1 MHRIETEHVRVVCE
15 NHQVEFLSNCH
26 LFSWRRE
33 DAAPQPLLYR
43 WVHLYMDTTRDTTQ
57 YPLCVRASS
66 VTVISGMLVYMDTPK
81 DATQYPLSARAS
93 SVTVISGM
101 LVYDTHVVVL
111 QTQIQCEVL
120 SQAMEEGQC
129 QGR

>member
-15 NHQVEFLSNCH
+15 NHQVDFFPIVIC
-26 LFSWRRE
+26 FSGE
-33 DAAPQPLLYR
+33 EKMLHHNPCCR
-43 WVHLYMDTTRDTTQ
+43 WVHLYMDTPRDTTQ

-81 DATQYPLSARAS
+81 DATQYPLSVRAS
-93 SVTVISGM
+93 SVTVIS
-101 LVYDTHVVVL
+101 
-111 QTQIQCEVL
+111 QTYIQCEVL